1 MHRSLP
7 AIVYFISLPLLI
19 ALAIVTT
26 QFKTDISAFVIAG
39 DNAEEI
45 LLASEIQSGTLSR
58 RYILSIAAGENQ
70 KVSSGFINE
79 LKKQFNSI
87 PGVVDVWAVNDNKGA
102 LEVLYS
108 LYVKQGAHL
117 YSYKP
122 EQELAEII
130 TESALAERAA
140 GLKQALLSPQGR
152 YIKKIALQDPLLLS
166 LYGFKG
172 LARQFQNQQSQSG
185 QFANLILQ
193 TSMSGMNVPAQLA
206 IQQQIRLAFATLAT
220 PPHDY
225 QLEMTGVPM
234 FAVATQ
240 TLIEEDIFFISIF
253 SSLALMLLFLL
264 IFRSFR
270 VLFWVFSLLLMVMTI
285 AILVTNLVFG
295 SVHGMTIAIGS
306 TLIGICIDYPIH
318 AIVHAQ
324 GLPHAQRLSVIK
336 RIFPSL
342 FMGAVTTLIGY
353 IALGLSG
360 YPGFQQVAVYTGTGI
375 LVSLLLTRY
384 IFPRLMTGTAKNIQ
398 PFSFIVFWPAFCLR
412 YRWVLLI
419 IVLILSVS
427 GALQLERLQWMQD
440 LQQLTPELDYLKVT
454 DKKIRARMVS
464 MEPGRFVLIS
474 GATVEETLQKA
485 ELVYPRLDPLKHA
498 GDLEDYFGLYP
509 WLLSEQQQ
517 LANQKLLLST
527 LGEQQRQFWR
537 NALQAQGLSVSRLGE
552 LDYTQAET
560 LQLQQLL
567 QSPIAKL
574 ISNQIVVTGQRVLL
588 MIWLS
593 RHQPEAVIK
602 ALADIEHVQYFSQRD
617 MLNRMAVDYQRRAEI
632 TLLTGLVLIFCLLWL
647 RYKSIVTA
655 LSTLSPAFLS
665 ALMILSLWAWTGEAI
680 SFLHLVGFLL
690 AVAICVDYGIFY
702 QENRSGHLALTYQ
715 AMAAS
720 MLTSALVF
728 GCLIFAQTS
737 MLQTLA
743 KVVSCGVILG
753 FLLCPIL
760 IKPKQNHT
768 FVGSLTKK
776 TRPD

>member
-1 MHRSLP
+1 VRQSIPTL
-7 AIVYFISLPLLI
+7 VFLLSLPLLI
-19 ALAIVTT
+19 SLAFYNT

-45 LLASEIQSGTLSR
+45 LLASEIQSGILSR
-58 RYILSIAAGENQ
+58 RYILSIDAGED
-70 KVSSGFINE
+70 KLVSPAFTNE
-79 LKKQFNSI
+79 LLQKLQAIS
-87 PGVVDVWAVNDNKGA
+87 GVVDVWATDENKAALGA
-102 LEVLYS
+102 LSSLYAQHGAQLYS
-108 LYVKQGAHL
+108 LY
-117 YSYKP
+117 P
-122 EQELAEII
+122 EQALTAIL
-130 TESALAERAA
+130 TEPALAERAA
-140 GLKQALLSPQGR
+140 GLRQALLSPQAGL
-152 YIKKIALQDPLLLS
+152 IKNIAVQDPLLLS
-166 LYGFKG
+166 LNGFKS
-172 LARQFQNQQSQSG
+172 LTTHLQNQQSKSG
-185 QFANLILQ
+185 RFANFILETQ
-193 TSMSGMNVPAQLA
+193 MSGMDVPAQLK
-206 IQQQIRLAFATLAT
+206 IQQYIKQAFVAQAKNAE
-220 PPHDY
+220 Y

-240 TLIEEDIFFISIF
+240 TLIESDIKFISIF

-270 VLFWVFSLLLMVMTI
+270 VLFWVFSLLMMVMTI

-324 GLPHAQRLSVIK
+324 GLPQAQRIAVIK

-342 FMGAVTTLIGY
+342 VMGAVTTLIGY

-360 YPGFQQVAVYTGTGI
+360 YPGFQQVAVYTGSGI
-375 LVSLLLTRY
+375 LVSLFLTRY
-384 IFPRLMTGTAKNIQ
+384 VFPRLMTGAAKNIL
-398 PFSFIVFWPAFCLR
+398 PFRFVIFWPAFCQR
-412 YRWVLLI
+412 YRWALLS

-427 GALQLERLQWMQD
+427 GTVQLDRLQWLQD
-440 LQQLTPELDYLKVT
+440 LQELTPELNYLKVT
-454 DKKIRARMVS
+454 DKKIRARMIS

-474 GATVEETLQKA
+474 GAGLEQTLQSA
-485 ELVYPRLDPLKHA
+485 EQVYRRLDSVKQL
-498 GDLEDYFGLYP
+498 GGLDDYFGHYP

-517 LANQKLLLST
+517 LANQTRLLAALDD
-527 LGEQQRQFWR
+527 QQRQFWR

-552 LDYTQAET
+552 VDYTQTET

-567 QSPIAKL
+567 ESPIAKL
-574 ISNQIVVTGQRVLL
+574 ISNQIVVTGQRVLI

-593 RHQPEAVIK
+593 KHEPEAVIK
-602 ALADIEHVQYFSQRD
+602 ALAGMEHVQYFSQRD
-617 MLNRMAVDYQRRAEI
+617 MLNRMALDYQQRAEI
-632 TLLTGLVLIFCLLWL
+632 TLLVGLALITCLLWL
-647 RYKSIVTA
+647 RYKSIVT
-655 LSTLSPAFLS
+655 TLQTLAPAFLA
-665 ALMILSLWAWTGEAI
+665 ALMILALWAWTGEAI

-728 GCLIFAQTS
+728 GCLIFAETS

-743 KVVSCGVILG
+743 KVVSCGVVLG

-760 IKPKQNHT
+760 I
-768 FVGSLTKK
+768 TKVSGFK
-776 TRPD
+776 KS